1 MKKTL
6 RDLLIKREY
15 GFTES
20 FSQEMTSGKN
30 GRLQI
35 FDSMDLFAWVNQ
47 QCFEKCGIE
56 PSGDI
61 EQGATCDDCGRDCP
75 IAYIN
80 LTVIKLG
87 MIEERIKQIEVTGEN
102 IEAHIEQK

>member
-1 MKKTL
+1 MKKSL
-6 RDLLIKREY
+6 KDLLIKDEY

-30 GRLQI
+30 GRLQL

-56 PSGDI
+56 PTGDI
-61 EQGATCDDCGRDCP
+61 MQGATCDDCSEDCP

-80 LTVIKLG
+80 LAIIKLG
-87 MIEERIKQIEVTGEN
+87 MIEDAIEKIEVVGEK
-102 IEAHIEQK
+102 IGTQVKK